1 MKRIFRD
8 LWIHMVFIVLAM
20 VIIFKFSSA
29 PVWFE
34 FCENW
39 LLRPH
44 EETTAYVDY

>member
-1 MKRIFRD
+1 
-8 LWIHMVFIVLAM
+8 MVFIVLAM